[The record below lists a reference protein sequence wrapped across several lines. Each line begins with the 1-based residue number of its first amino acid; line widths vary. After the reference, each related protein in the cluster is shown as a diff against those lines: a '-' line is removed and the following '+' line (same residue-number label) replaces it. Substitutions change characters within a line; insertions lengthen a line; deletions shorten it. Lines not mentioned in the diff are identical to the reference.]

1 MAPKELWALAKI
13 VWEARVMAAWGPHGI
28 HIIARTP
35 WQPHAQHPLV
45 AEDHLLCLAQVQAI
59 MKELN
64 Q

>member
-1 MAPKELWALAKI
+1 ME
-13 VWEARVMAAWGPHGI
+13 AWGPHGI

-35 WQPHAQHPLV
+35 WQSHAQHPLV

-59 MKELN
+59 MKALN